1 MERRVTRVSE
11 AQWSLILDF
20 LERNPNLARARGY
33 NNSARGRQESTR
45 LWQELANLL
54 NAEGTGTTKVPKD
67 WSTYVSNYKSK
78 LKKIVAD
85 INADTSATGGGPPRG
100 SNLSEV
106 DQRFLAILGPGFGQ
120 TAPQVSVNPFPDV
133 DQQQPSTSTVPR
145 AQDVSPED
153 VQQEVIIESGEEPML
168 HMDGRSRSPISVA
181 VEQPVI
187 EAPVNQQQA
196 SVSQPSLPR
205 RSRLTRHRSK

>member
-1 MERRVTRVSE
+1 MNKSSIILKTRLTQTLYFVEMERRVTRVSE

-67 WSTYVSNYKSK
+67 WSTVSTFINNTFILDIVFKFNFVLLKLCPQYVSNYKSK

-120 TAPQVSVNPFPDV
+120 TAPQVSVNPFPD
-133 DQQQPSTSTVPR
+133 
-145 AQDVSPED
+145 A
-153 VQQEVIIESGEEPML
+153 VITLFSM
-168 HMDGRSRSPISVA
+168 
-181 VEQPVI
+181 
-187 EAPVNQQQA
+187 
-196 SVSQPSLPR
+196 
-205 RSRLTRHRSK
+205 